1 MKKIEFFDTTLRD
14 GEQQAGINFSIK
26 EKVMIAKQLE
36 QWGITVIEGG
46 FPAASPDSF
55 AAVKAISEVMKQTAV
70 TALARCVKSDID
82 KAVAAVKD
90 AQYPQLHVFI
100 ATSDIHLQHK
110 LKMSQAEVL
119 AAIDEHVRYA
129 CAHIPVVEF
138 SPEDATRTDL
148 EFLLEAVQTAVDAG
162 ATYINIPDTV
172 GYTTPTEFGHIF
184 EYLIANVQ
192 STREIIFS
200 PHCHNDLGMAV
211 ANSLAAIKA
220 GARRVE
226 GTVNGLG
233 ERAGNAALEEVA
245 VALYTRK
252 AIYEVDIP
260 IVLSETTNTSQLVS
274 RLAGVSVPPNK
285 AVVGLNAFAHQSGI
299 HQDGVLKHPE
309 TYEIISPDLLGI
321 SGTKLPLGKLS
332 GRHALAEKLKEL
344 GISYDESEM
353 EDLFK
358 RFKRLADKRQTV
370 TDHDIRAL
378 VAGRSVKNGTGFT
391 LNDVQIDNLETGRR
405 AILTFKTEDTVFTKE
420 ATGKGSVDAIFK
432 AIDLAFDDEV
442 DLVTYH
448 VESVTGRVD
457 AQAGARVTVKNQA
470 TGTIFSGK
478 GSDYDVLIASAN
490 AYMNA
495 HLRILKEDENRQLN
509 GKESFQ
515 NEE

>member
-1 MKKIEFFDTTLRD
+1 MKEVEFFDTTLRD

-26 EKVMIAKQLE
+26 EKVMIAKKLE
-36 QWGITVIEGG
+36 RWGVSVIEGG

-55 AAVKAISEVMKQTAV
+55 EAVKAISKAMTKTAV

-82 KAVAAVKD
+82 KAVEAVKD
-90 AQYPQLHVFI
+90 AKYPQLHVFI
-100 ATSDIHLQHK
+100 ATSDIHMLHK
-110 LKMSQAEVL
+110 LKMSQKEVL

-129 CAHIPVVEF
+129 CERVPVVEF

-172 GYTTPTEFGHIF
+172 GYTTPKEFGAIF
-184 EYLIANVQ
+184 EYLIANIK

-200 PHCHNDLGMAV
+200 PHCHDDLGMAV

-245 VALYTRK
+245 IALHIRK
-252 AIYEVDIP
+252 DFYDVEMP
-260 IVLSETTNTSQLVS
+260 IVLSETMNTSQLVS

-285 AVVGLNAFAHQSGI
+285 AVVGLNAFAHESGI
-299 HQDGVLKHPE
+299 HQDGVLKNPE
-309 TYEIISPDLLGI
+309 TYEIISPELVGA

-344 GISYDESEM
+344 GISYEEADMDE
-353 EDLFK
+353 LFE

-370 TDHDIRAL
+370 TDHDIRAI
-378 VAGRSVKNGTGFT
+378 VAGMVVRTPVSFV
-391 LNDVQIDNLETGRR
+391 IDNVQFETIEGGRR
-405 AILTFKTEDTVFTKE
+405 ALLTFTTETGSFVKE
-420 ATGKGSVDAIFK
+420 AIGKGSIDAMFK
-432 AIDLAFDDEV
+432 AIDLVFDNSI

-448 VESVTGRVD
+448 VEAVTGRVD
-457 AQAGARVTVKNQA
+457 AQAQARVTVKNQM
-470 TGTIFSGK
+470 TGTVFSGK
-478 GSDYDVLIASAN
+478 GSDYDVLIASAH

-495 HLRILKEDENRQLN
+495 HLRILKDN
-509 GKESFQ
+509 GKHQDLEGVVKR
-515 NEE
+515 